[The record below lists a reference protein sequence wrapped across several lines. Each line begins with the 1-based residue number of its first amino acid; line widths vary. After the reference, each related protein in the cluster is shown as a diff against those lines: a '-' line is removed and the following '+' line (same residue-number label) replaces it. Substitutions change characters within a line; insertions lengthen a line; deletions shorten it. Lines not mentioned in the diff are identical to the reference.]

1 MQFLHHIFAADSLF
15 NHKGQEG
22 RKKRGGVQV
31 AEFQSVLLT
40 GRWNLQKRRKY
51 DPIPY
56 MVIFSDEKAL

>member
-22 RKKRGGVQV
+22 RKEGGVQV